1 MPVLCNFLLHLLG
14 RKKKKNVVQII
25 EETLT
30 EITLTYTLFS
40 LAGFEGGIWGKR
52 GRDAQLALIK

>member
-40 LAGFEGGIWGKR
+40 LAGFEGGI
-52 GRDAQLALIK
+52 